1 MSKICQERCAW
12 CNSGLSF
19 LCWSLESSPTACAG
33 RRSYRSSS
41 EMVVLVL
48 GTQQGTLSQLVLA
61 ALSKAVKE
69 MMSEVTEAALISAML
84 IFVAINVDY
93 VTSM

>member
-1 MSKICQERCAW
+1 MSKICQERFAW

-19 LCWSLESSPTACAG
+19 LYWSLESSPTACAG
-33 RRSYRSSS
+33 RRSYGSSS

-48 GTQQGTLSQLVLA
+48 GKQQGALSQLVLA

-69 MMSEVTEAALISAML
+69 MMSEVTEARALISAML
-84 IFVAINVDY
+84 IFVDY
-93 VTSM
+93 VTMWQ